1 MRGKLDPY
9 LAETYMYVFRET
21 GQTHE
26 SQQFKVM
33 YDYTCC
39 RHLKRPIFE
48 DLEGFL
54 AGTVQGSYTLKVG
67 EIEREAFDVARIS
80 KGVMFRL

>member
-1 MRGKLDPY
+1 
-9 LAETYMYVFRET
+9 
-21 GQTHE
+21 
-26 SQQFKVM
+26 M

-80 KGVMFRL
+80 KGVMFRLE